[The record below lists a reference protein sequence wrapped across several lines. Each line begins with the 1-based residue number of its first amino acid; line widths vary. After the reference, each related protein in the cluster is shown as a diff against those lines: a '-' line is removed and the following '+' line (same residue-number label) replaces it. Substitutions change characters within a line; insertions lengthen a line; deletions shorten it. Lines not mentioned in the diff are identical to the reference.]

1 MSSVT
6 QRVPNILRGISQQ
19 PDNRKF
25 PGQVRDAVNAYPDYA
40 LGLLKRPG
48 GRLVSELPNAK
59 PGGRWFNILRDVNEK
74 YVGQFNEN
82 IFRIWSLTDGTP
94 RVVTYESTSQVDT
107 YTITGTPTQDDQI
120 TLTINTDEHA
130 NNYVVTSA
138 SETLDDVLT
147 GILSNSSATN
157 EYTFTTTSNS
167 TEVTLTITKNTV
179 GYAFD
184 SSITV
189 TNSTTTT
196 QLVITKTSTSPS
208 YVIPAACDY
217 DAQSTNLT
225 AYRNAAAATKTALT
239 ALQTAEKE
247 YIDILA
253 STKETETPLFETT
266 QNNQYSIGQDDYTNY
281 QERET
286 LTSGALLN
294 KEGTYTVKD
303 NDVVV
308 ATTTSLPFPAVPGPT
323 DTVYDLGSERTEEHP
338 NLASQGYRV
347 FQVIKTE
354 PAEFELTDSE
364 VVDTTNTYNTA
375 KTTYNTAVSAES
387 TALTNLTT
395 EQTNCNISAL
405 PTGHYLEGADPKD
418 IEFLT
423 VNDYTYVL
431 NKQKTVAMKPTL
443 SSGANQSYGFVVVNT
458 VAYSTQYVIYA
469 DGNIIADVTTIPST
483 NTATLNMRTL
493 LVELRVALAASTAV
507 VASASMIG
515 NGILIVF
522 NSPTAPTLSVTG
534 GTGSNSMTCFTNE
547 VSSIAELPKQCRN
560 GYVVKIVNSETVDV
574 DDQYVEFS
582 SNDDGAGV
590 WVERN
595 KPGIQYQL
603 DEDTMPHRLVRNA
616 DSTFTFGPVTDWAD
630 RLVGDDNTNPL
641 PLFIGAKIKSMFVYR
656 DRFGLLS
663 DDTVSLSKAG
673 DFYNYFATTAT
684 TATDDDPITISAAGT
699 RPVTLNHAQTTN
711 IGLILFGVNDQF
723 VLSTD
728 NDVFSPT
735 TAKLNKL
742 SSFETD
748 SEVTP
753 LSIGTSLGF
762 ITKTPLHTQYLE
774 LLNISD
780 QTPPSSRETSQIV
793 PELLPRSIDSMV
805 ASPSLSMVSFATKGS
820 GKVYQYKFLESGEN
834 RVIETWYRWELS
846 GSLLDQFFDGSAYYA
861 VLSNDDANPRVYV
874 QSFETNQANE
884 QGFLQLNTGERTD
897 VCLDSWS
904 NSIGVSYTA
913 ETTQD
918 PERTTLTLPFYPP
931 PSATVAVVNTDDGNV
946 YYPTLTDNTCDIQ
959 EDLRGKNLVA
969 GVVFKMSVELPTIYP
984 TQQSSGNNVSSDDN
998 SNLIVHRMKFSTGL
1012 SGPVDY
1018 KVSITGLDDWDN
1030 TVAVTLPY
1038 EYELGEVNMLPSSTH
1053 TLPIY
1058 QRNENLKV
1066 RIEGSSP
1073 FPISM
1078 LGYSWEGRYTNK
1090 FYQRV

>member
-48 GRLVSELPNAK
+48 GRLVSELPNAE
-59 PGGRWFNILRDVNEK
+59 PGGRWFNILRDINEK
-74 YVGQFNEN
+74 YVGQFSNN

-94 RVVTYESTSQVDT
+94 RVVDQGLASDV
-107 YTITGTPTQDDQI
+107 YTG
-120 TLTINTDEHA
+120 
-130 NNYVVTSA
+130 
-138 SETLDDVLT
+138 
-147 GILSNSSATN
+147 
-157 EYTFTTTSNS
+157 
-167 TEVTLTITKNTV
+167 
-179 GYAFD
+179 
-184 SSITV
+184 
-189 TNSTTTT
+189 
-196 QLVITKTSTSPS
+196 
-208 YVIPAACDY
+208 ACNLLN
-217 DAQSTNLT
+217 QSTNLT
-225 AYRNAAAATKTALT
+225 TYRNAVAATKAALT
-239 ALQTAEKE
+239 ALQTAEKD
-247 YIDILA
+247 YIDKLA
-253 STKETETPLFETT
+253 KTKKTETPLFETT
-266 QNNQYSIGQDDYTNY
+266 QNNQYSVSGEDYTNY

-308 ATTTSLPFPAVPGPT
+308 ATTTSLPFPADPG
-323 DTVYDLGSERTEEHP
+323 DDDIVYDLGSERTEEHP

-375 KTTYNTAVSAES
+375 KTTYDNAVSAES
-387 TALTNLTT
+387 NALTDLTA
-395 EQTNCNISAL
+395 EQTNCEVATL

-423 VNDYTYVL
+423 VNDFTYVL
-431 NKQKTVAMKPTL
+431 NKKKTVAMKPAL
-443 SSGANQSYGFVVVNT
+443 SSGANQTYGFVVVNT
-458 VAYSTQYVIYA
+458 VAYSTQYVIKA
-469 DGNIIADVTTIPST
+469 DGNNIANITTIAANAGTINMQTLLTQLKAALDNTNNQATIVTTSI
-483 NTATLNMRTL
+483 
-493 LVELRVALAASTAV
+493 
-507 VASASMIG
+507 IG

-522 NSPTAPTLSVTG
+522 NSTTPTLSVSG
-534 GTGSNSMTCFTNE
+534 GTGSNSMTCFTDR
-547 VSSIAELPKQCRN
+547 VASIAELPKQCTN
-560 GYVVKIVNSETVDV
+560 GYVVKIVNSESVDF

-582 SNDDGAGV
+582 SGADGAGV
-590 WVERN
+590 WIERN

-616 DSTFTFGPVTDWAD
+616 DSTFTFGPVTDWVD

-673 DFYNYFATTAT
+673 DFYNFFATTST

-728 NDVFSPT
+728 NDVFSPK

-753 LSIGTSLGF
+753 LSIGTALGF
-762 ITKTPLHTQYLE
+762 ITKTPLYTQYLE

-780 QTPPSSRETSQIV
+780 QSPPSSRETSQIV

-861 VLSNDDANPRVYV
+861 VLSNDDPNPRVYV

-931 PSATVAVVNTDDGNV
+931 PSSTVAVVNTDDGNV
-946 YYPTLTDNTCDIQ
+946 YYPTLSNNTCDIQ
-959 EDLRGKNLVA
+959 EDLRGQNLVA

>member
-1 MSSVT
+1 
-6 QRVPNILRGISQQ
+6 
-19 PDNRKF
+19 
-25 PGQVRDAVNAYPDYA
+25 
-40 LGLLKRPG
+40 
-48 GRLVSELPNAK
+48 
-59 PGGRWFNILRDVNEK
+59 
-74 YVGQFNEN
+74 
-82 IFRIWSLTDGTP
+82 
-94 RVVTYESTSQVDT
+94 
-107 YTITGTPTQDDQI
+107 
-120 TLTINTDEHA
+120 
-130 NNYVVTSA
+130 
-138 SETLDDVLT
+138 
-147 GILSNSSATN
+147 
-157 EYTFTTTSNS
+157 
-167 TEVTLTITKNTV
+167 
-179 GYAFD
+179 
-184 SSITV
+184 
-189 TNSTTTT
+189 
-196 QLVITKTSTSPS
+196 
-208 YVIPAACDY
+208 
-217 DAQSTNLT
+217 
-225 AYRNAAAATKTALT
+225 
-239 ALQTAEKE
+239 
-247 YIDILA
+247 
-253 STKETETPLFETT
+253 
-266 QNNQYSIGQDDYTNY
+266 
-281 QERET
+281 
-286 LTSGALLN
+286 
-294 KEGTYTVKD
+294 
-303 NDVVV
+303 
-308 ATTTSLPFPAVPGPT
+308 
-323 DTVYDLGSERTEEHP
+323 
-338 NLASQGYRV
+338 
-347 FQVIKTE
+347 
-354 PAEFELTDSE
+354 
-364 VVDTTNTYNTA
+364 
-375 KTTYNTAVSAES
+375 
-387 TALTNLTT
+387 
-395 EQTNCNISAL
+395 
-405 PTGHYLEGADPKD
+405 
-418 IEFLT
+418 
-423 VNDYTYVL
+423 
-431 NKQKTVAMKPTL
+431 
-443 SSGANQSYGFVVVNT
+443 
-458 VAYSTQYVIYA
+458 
-469 DGNIIADVTTIPST
+469 
-483 NTATLNMRTL
+483 
-493 LVELRVALAASTAV
+493 
-507 VASASMIG
+507 
-515 NGILIVF
+515 
-522 NSPTAPTLSVTG
+522 
-534 GTGSNSMTCFTNE
+534 MTCFTDR
-547 VSSIAELPKQCRN
+547 VASIAELPKQCTN
-560 GYVVKIVNSETVDV
+560 GYVVKIVNSESVDF

-582 SNDDGAGV
+582 SDADGAGV

-616 DSTFTFGPVTDWAD
+616 DSTFTFGPVTDWVD

-673 DFYNYFATTAT
+673 DFYNFFATTAT

-728 NDVFSPT
+728 NDVFSPK

-753 LSIGTSLGF
+753 LSIGTALGF

-780 QTPPSSRETSQIV
+780 QSPPSARETSQIV

-846 GSLLDQFFDGSAYYA
+846 GSVLDQFFDGSAYYA

-904 NSIGVSYTA
+904 NSIVGSYTA

-959 EDLRGKNLVA
+959 EDLRGQNLVA
-969 GVVFKMSVELPTIYP
+969 GIVFKMSVELPTIYP

-1018 KVSITGLDDWDN
+1018 KVSITGLDDWEN
-1030 TVAVTLPY
+1030 AVAVTLPY